1 MQAGSRAAR
10 IWQSQGWPWL
20 WLLLLLGTL
29 LVGLLGAVA
38 PAAAASEA
46 PLRLTVVQPYA
57 EMRTGPGRGYPVFH
71 VVERG
76 DSFALLRRRTDWVM
90 VETDGGKRGWMSV
103 GTVEAA
109 AGPGG
114 EAVLFGRTGADQWRD
129 RRFELGFGF
138 GDFDGDSAFSFRAG
152 YRLGPHFVLEGQLL
166 QAAGNFSSTTAYH
179 AILQVVPFLDGRIAP
194 FFGIGVGRIR
204 NEPRST
210 LVDAPDVEEWAGNAG
225 IGVRAWL
232 TQRFLVRGDLR
243 QYVLTRDE
251 NNNDDFTEISLGFS
265 VFF

>member
-10 IWQSQGWPWL
+10 NWQSQGWLFL
-20 WLLLLLGTL
+20 WLLLLLGIL
-29 LVGLLGAVA
+29 LGGLLGAVA
-38 PAAAASEA
+38 PAVAASEA
-46 PLRLTVVQPYA
+46 PLRLTVVQPYT

-71 VVERG
+71 IVERG
-76 DSFALLRRRTDWVM
+76 ESFALLRRRTDWVM

-103 GTVEAA
+103 SAVEAA

-114 EAVLFGRTGADQWRD
+114 EAVMFGRTGADQWRD
-129 RRFELGFGF
+129 RRFELGFGV

-166 QAAGNFSSTTAYH
+166 QAAGNFSSTTVYH
-179 AILQVVPFLDGRIAP
+179 ANLQVVPFLDSRIAP

-210 LVDAPDVEEWAGNAG
+210 LVDAADVEEWAGNAG
-225 IGVRAWL
+225 IGARAWL